1 VKKSI
6 AIKPLTWQRNGYFPL
21 RLVEIST
28 VSFKFLFLLFWD
40 NLWGKNTS
48 KSKHERAQ
56 WLVNNLIKLGP
67 TFIKIGQS
75 LSTRP
80 DLLPLEYI
88 QELSLLQDKVPPFS
102 SQEAIATIEQEF
114 NTYLSQI
121 YQTFEHLPIASASLG
136 QVHKATLFTGENVV
150 VKVQRPGLQAL
161 FKLDFVVLT
170 YLVNFANFFIPNV
183 RKYELHSLYREFF
196 QILYQE
202 IDYIQEGKN
211 ADRFRENFKT
221 YSGVIAPSIY
231 WEYTTQ
237 KVLTMEYL
245 PGIKIDDRLTLE
257 ANNID
262 TNKILKLG
270 ICSYLKQ
277 LLQDGFF
284 QSDPHPGNM
293 AVTLK
298 GEIIF
303 YDFGTMTEVQS
314 MAKDQMIRTFFA
326 VLKKDTDEVVETLTY
341 MGLITPMSDMTP
353 VRRLVAFLLEKFRDK
368 PVDIKEFDQI
378 SGELYQMFEQQP
390 FRLPPQMTFIIKSV
404 TTLDGIARSL
414 DPQYNLLA
422 TAQPFI
428 KSLAFSSNGKGN
440 ILKTITKQT
449 KDFIQYQLEKPSK
462 NELLIRD
469 LEAKITTGE
478 LQFRVKSVE
487 GDRTLKTIHL
497 AIKCLI
503 NTCISGFSLIAGIL
517 FLIADYPNWA
527 IAFFCFATF
536 WFYLL
541 IKNLIKL
548 NVKEKLDQ
556 LAR

>member
-1 VKKSI
+1 MSKSTSL
-6 AIKPLTWQRNGYFPL
+6 KPLTWQKTRFFPL
-21 RLVEIST
+21 RLLEIST
-28 VSFKFLFLLFWD
+28 VSFKFLFLLFWA
-40 NLWGKNTS
+40 NLWDNNSSKNRQ
-48 KSKHERAQ
+48 KQAK
-56 WLVNNLIKLGP
+56 WLVNNMIYLGP

-102 SQEAIATIEQEF
+102 SQEAIKTIEKEF
-114 NTYLSQI
+114 NTSLDKI
-121 YQTFEHLPIASASLG
+121 YQNFDSLPLASASLG
-136 QVHKATLFTGENVV
+136 QVHKANLFTGENVA
-150 VKVQRPGLQAL
+150 VKVQRPGLEPL
-161 FKLDFVVLT
+161 FKLDFRVLT
-170 YLVNFANFFIPNV
+170 YLVNFANRFIPEV
-183 RKYELHSLYREFF
+183 KKYELHSLYREFF

-211 ADRFRENFKT
+211 ADRFRENFKS
-221 YSGVIAPSIY
+221 YPGVITPSIY
-231 WEYTTQ
+231 WQYTTK

-245 PGIKIDDRLTLE
+245 PGIKIDDFNTLK

-262 TNKILKLG
+262 TNKILKIG

-314 MAKDQMIRTFFA
+314 LAKDQMITTFFA
-326 VLKKDTDEVVETLTY
+326 VLRKDTETVVESLTC

-378 SGELYQMFEQQP
+378 SSELYQMFEQQP
-390 FRLPPQMTFIIKSV
+390 FRLPPQMTFIVKSV

-422 TAQPFI
+422 AAGPFV

-440 ILKTITKQT
+440 LLTTLAKQT
-449 KDFIQYQLEKPSK
+449 KDLIQFQLAKPSK
-462 NELLIRD
+462 TELLIRD

-478 LQFRVKSVE
+478 LQFTVRSVE
-487 GDRTLKTIHL
+487 SDRTLKTIHL
-497 AIKCLI
+497 ALKCLV
-503 NTCISGFSLIAGIL
+503 NTCLFGFNLIAAIL
-517 FLIADYPNWA
+517 FLMAHYPNWA
-527 IAFFCFATF
+527 IVFFCLATF

-541 IKNLIKL
+541 LKSLIKL
-548 NVKEKLDQ
+548 NIKEKLDQ
-556 LAR
+556 LAQ

>member
-1 VKKSI
+1 VKKSTSL
-6 AIKPLTWQRNGYFPL
+6 KPLTWQKTRFFPI
-21 RLVEIST
+21 RLLEIST

-40 NLWGKNTS
+40 NLRNNNS
-48 KSKHERAQ
+48 SKHKRAQ

-88 QELSLLQDKVPPFS
+88 KELSLLQDKVPPFS
-102 SQEAIATIEQEF
+102 TQEAIKTIEQEF
-114 NTYLSQI
+114 NTSLEQI
-121 YQTFEHLPIASASLG
+121 YCDFDSFPLASASLG
-136 QVHKATLFTGENVV
+136 QVHRAKLFTGEEVV
-150 VKVQRPGLQAL
+150 VKVQRPSLEGL
-161 FKLDFVVLT
+161 FNLDFRVLNC
-170 YLVNFANFFIPNV
+170 LVNLANFFIPSV
-183 RKYELHSLYREFF
+183 RKYEFHSLYQEFF

-211 ADRFRENFKT
+211 ADRFRENFKN
-221 YSGVIAPSIY
+221 YHGIIAPLIY
-231 WEYTTQ
+231 WRYTT
-237 KVLTMEYL
+237 KKILTMQYL

-257 ANNID
+257 ANNISTD
-262 TNKILKLG
+262 RILKLG

-293 AVTLK
+293 AVNTK

-326 VLKKDTDEVVETLTY
+326 VLRKDTETVVESLTY

-378 SGELYQMFEQQP
+378 GSELYQMFEQQP
-390 FRLPPQMTFIIKSV
+390 FRLPPQMTFIVKSV
-404 TTLDGIARSL
+404 TTLDGIARNL
-414 DPQYNLLA
+414 NPQYNLLA
-422 TAQPFI
+422 AAQPFV
-428 KSLAFSSNGKGN
+428 KSLAFSSNDKGN
-440 ILKTITKQT
+440 ILNIIAKQT
-449 KDFIQYQLEKPSK
+449 KDFIQFQLEKPSK
-462 NELLIRD
+462 TELLIRD

-478 LQFRVKSVE
+478 LQFRIKSVE
-487 GDRTLKTIHL
+487 TDRTLKNIHL

-503 NTCISGFSLIAGIL
+503 NTCLTGFTLIAAIL

-527 IAFFCFATF
+527 IAFFCLASF

-541 IKNLIKL
+541 IKSLIKL
-548 NVKEKLDQ
+548 NFKEKLDQ
-556 LAR
+556 LVQ